1 MRGVVHFVAA
11 VALFVLLAG
20 LVVGCVRVPSAQ
32 VCVGYQTA
40 GLGRGA
46 GPDPAVQPASASAS
60 ACVDLAAR

>member
-1 MRGVVHFVAA
+1 MRALA
-11 VALFVLLAG
+11 LALFVLLAG
-20 LVVGCVRVPSAQ
+20 LAVGCVRVPSAQ

-46 GPDPAVQPASASAS
+46 GPHDPAVQPASASAS